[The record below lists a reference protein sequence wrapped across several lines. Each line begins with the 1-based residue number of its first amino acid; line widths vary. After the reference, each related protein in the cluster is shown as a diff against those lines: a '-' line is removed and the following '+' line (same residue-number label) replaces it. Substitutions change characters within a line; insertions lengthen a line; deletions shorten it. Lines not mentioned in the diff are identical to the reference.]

1 MAFTFHSPLLQ
12 AVVWEFAGEA
22 AKSCTENDPLRSF
35 LLQPAVAGGRF
46 GFCGRSRKIV
56 Y

>member
-22 AKSCTENDPLRSF
+22 AKSCSENNLFSENDPLRSF
-35 LLQPAVAGGRF
+35 LL
-46 GFCGRSRKIV
+46 
-56 Y
+56 